1 MKTKRIKVFES
12 SIEAELFLPEGKVY
26 GVQVDGKKICL
37 VRHQQ
42 TIYAVPDKC
51 PHEGYPL
58 SKGYCTKEGEL
69 VCPWHKYS
77 FDVKNG
83 MRTKGRGYYLKPLK
97 VEETDQGIFVEW
109 PLSWMES
116 FLG

>member
-12 SIEAELFLPEGKVY
+12 TIEAELFLPEGKVY

-37 VRHQQ
+37 VRHEQ
-42 TIYAVPDKC
+42 TIYAVHDKC
-51 PHEGYPL
+51 PHEGYPF

-77 FDVKNG
+77 FNLQNG
-83 MRTKGRGYYLKPLK
+83 KRTHGIGYSIKPLK
-97 VEETDQGIFVEW
+97 VEETEKGVFVEW
-109 PLSWMES
+109 PLSWMEAI
-116 FLG
+116 FN